1 MSINLA
7 EIEARAAKATA
18 GKWAIEYGAVV
29 TKHPDFQ
36 GISDGVFG
44 AHSAICYTND
54 GEYIENSNY
63 KADAEFIA
71 HAREDVPALIKRL
84 RKAEALLE
92 EAQGYI
98 SESTEHQ
105 TYIDDKIDRYLFG
118 GDE

>member
-1 MSINLA
+1 MTKINLA
-7 EIEARAAKATA
+7 EIEARASKATP
-18 GKWAIEYGAVV
+18 GMWKWREYGYNFWLSSNCGAVV
-29 TKHPDFQ
+29 YSFGYDDGDSTVKV
-36 GISDGVFG
+36 SD
-44 AHSAICYTND
+44 
-54 GEYIENSNY
+54 E
-63 KADAEFIA
+63 DAEFIA

-105 TYIDDKIDRYLFG
+105 TYIDDKIDRYFFG